1 MYFVYLYNNSRNL
14 KLIKRNNFL
23 PVVEEEIAIVDLG
36 VVLLVDVG
44 PDFNN
49 LESVLYLKGK
59 IFSLNISIGSAL
71 YKSIV
76 SILNYLYIQS
86 PSTGQKHFQIDIS
99 FPF

>member
-1 MYFVYLYNNSRNL
+1 MYFVYFYNNSRNL

-49 LESVLYLKGK
+49 TESVLYLKGK
-59 IFSLNISIGSAL
+59 IFSLNIGSAL
-71 YKSIV
+71 YKSII

-86 PSTGQKHFQIDIS
+86 PSTDQKHFQIDIS